1 MPRRAALI
9 CAGAIALIG
18 LLVSIL
24 SESARTRGTLWV
36 TPENH
41 PACADDKSFTLG
53 ERVLLTGSGFD
64 PNQALAIT
72 LEQGDDVVPVTTAK
86 ANASGALSVATV
98 IPTTA
103 KATMD
108 GEAVTRFRATPEGG
122 GEAGLV
128 LSSSM
133 LRIFSDGDAD
143 GDGVRD
149 ICDNCPHAANPD
161 QADDD
166 GDGIGDACDKCPHD
180 SENDADGDGIC
191 GDVDPDPYTPAK
203 KP

>member
-9 CAGAIALIG
+9 CASAIAL
-18 LLVSIL
+18 LASFVSTTTQ
-24 SESARTRGTLWV
+24 SARTRGTLWV

-64 PNQALAIT
+64 PNQSVAIT
-72 LEQGDDVVPVTTAK
+72 LEQGDDVVPVVTAK
-86 ANASGALSVATV
+86 ANAGGSLAVTTA

-108 GEAVTRFRATPEGG
+108 GEAVTRFRAMPEGG
-122 GEAGLV
+122 GDAGLV
-128 LSSSM
+128 LSSAM
-133 LRIFSDGDAD
+133 LRTFTDGDAD

-149 ICDNCPHAANPD
+149 ICDNCPHAANPK

-166 GDGIGDACDKCPHD
+166 GDGIGDACDTCPHD
-180 SENDADGDGIC
+180 AENDADGDSIC

-203 KP
+203 P